1 MRLENGKA
9 FMKKIGG
16 DESLELEQRI
26 FNISSF
32 SISVFALVGTIANYF
47 IGLNFTVVALS
58 FVGFIITFTLFYLS
72 RFKNRYSTQLIAYY
86 LISTGLIL
94 GSMFFFNAG
103 VNGTVTYLIL
113 MFLNVFVLIVSE
125 KKQNLIY
132 LFFYIL
138 LISLIGLNYA
148 FPHLITKYNSNEE
161 AFADHA
167 ITMLYAMFFT
177 TYIIATF
184 RKKMS
189 EDRKVIISKSN
200 ELETLYEEI
209 SIQKTALHNTAEEL
223 KIALEKTNERN
234 KYIET
239 LIKELSHRVKNNLQL
254 VISLLDIQSMNISDS
269 KSKEAINEAKN
280 RLLSMLLAHQK
291 LYNIE
296 NAVSIYI
303 PDYINQLTEMIQ
315 STYRES
321 YDECFEINCIPIRH
335 EVEKIIPLG
344 LIINEIITNSFK
356 HAFKE
361 TENPLIKIT
370 INQINQN
377 NILTISD
384 NGSGFEKKEN
394 YNGMGLSIVKALTKQ
409 LHGNFEIKK
418 TIESKSGTTS
428 ILEWPI

>member
-1 MRLENGKA
+1 
-9 FMKKIGG
+9 
-16 DESLELEQRI
+16 
-26 FNISSF
+26 
-32 SISVFALVGTIANYF
+32 
-47 IGLNFTVVALS
+47 
-58 FVGFIITFTLFYLS
+58 
-72 RFKNRYSTQLIAYY
+72 
-86 LISTGLIL
+86 
-94 GSMFFFNAG
+94 MFFFNAG

-113 MFLNVFVLIVSE
+113 MFLNIFVLIVSE

-132 LFFYIL
+132 LFFYVL
-138 LISLIGLNYA
+138 LVSLIALNYA
-148 FPHLITKYNSNEE
+148 FPALITEYNSSEE

-167 ITMLYAMFFT
+167 ITMLYTMFFT

-189 EDRKVIISKSN
+189 EDRSLIISKSN
-200 ELETLYEEI
+200 ELETLYKEI
-209 SIQKTALHNTAEEL
+209 STQKTALHNTAEEL
-223 KIALEKTNERN
+223 KSALEKTNERN

-254 VISLLDIQSMNISDS
+254 VISLLDMQSMNISDS
-269 KSKEAINEAKN
+269 KSKEAINDAKN

-315 STYRES
+315 STYREFH
-321 YDECFEINCIPIRH
+321 DECFEIDCIPIRH
-335 EVEKIIPLG
+335 DVEKIIPLG

-370 INQINQN
+370 INQSNQN

-418 TIESKSGTTS
+418 TIDSKSGTTS

>member
-1 MRLENGKA
+1 MRLENLKT

-16 DESLELEQRI
+16 DESLKLEQRI

-32 SISVFALVGTIANYF
+32 SISVFALVGTIANYLT
-47 IGLNFTVVALS
+47 GLNFTVIFLS
-58 FVGFIITFTLFYLS
+58 FIGFIVTFSLFYLS
-72 RFKNRYSTQLIAYY
+72 RFKNKYSAHLIIYY
-86 LISTGLIL
+86 LISMGLIL
-94 GSMFFFNAG
+94 GTMFFFNAG

-113 MFLNVFVLIVSE
+113 MFLNIFVLIVSE

-132 LFFYIL
+132 LFFYL
-138 LISLIGLNYA
+138 LLVSLIALNYA
-148 FPHLITKYNSNEE
+148 FPNLITKYNSNEE

-167 ITMLYAMFFT
+167 ITMLYTMFFT

-209 SIQKTALHNTAEEL
+209 STQKTALHDTADKL

-254 VISLLDIQSMNISDS
+254 VISLLDMQSMNISDS
-269 KSKEAINEAKN
+269 KSKEAINDAKN

-303 PDYINQLTEMIQ
+303 PDYLNQLTEMIQ
-315 STYRES
+315 TTYRES

-335 EVEKIIPLG
+335 EVEKVISLG

-370 INQINQN
+370 ITQINQT

-428 ILEWPI
+428 ILKWPV